1 VQKSGK
7 FLQQQGVWD
16 TMGTSPPHW
25 QALAV
30 PRLIVCPLVLM
41 LGVVL
46 LLLSGGKV
54 TSHGAETGRGQV
66 STITLTRADSGKV
79 VEARVGDT
87 LVVRLEENPATG
99 YRWTIEKIDEEVIV
113 LHQVE
118 FVPSHS
124 AGMGGGGQRRW
135 TFTAQKAG
143 MVTLELKLWRTWE
156 GDASI
161 SERFT
166 VTLHVQE

>member
-1 VQKSGK
+1 
-7 FLQQQGVWD
+7 
-16 TMGTSPPHW
+16 
-25 QALAV
+25 
-30 PRLIVCPLVLM
+30 M

-46 LLLSGGKV
+46 LLLSGGRV
-54 TSHGAETGRGQV
+54 PSHGAETGRGQV
-66 STITLTRADSGKV
+66 ATLTLTRADSGKA

-87 LVVRLEENPATG
+87 LVVQLEENPTTG
-99 YRWTIEKIDEEVIV
+99 YRWTIEKSDAEVIA
-113 LHQVE
+113 LQQVE

-124 AGMGGGGQRRW
+124 TGMGGGGQRRW

-143 MVTLELKLWRTWE
+143 MATLEFKLWRTWE